1 MKKIILTAT
10 LALVSTVAASSAF
23 AGGCH
28 DSYTSYDTYSGSY
41 STSTYTPTY
50 SGSYGGY

>member
-1 MKKIILTAT
+1 MNKLIITAT
-10 LALVSTVAASSAF
+10 IALVSTVAASSAF

-28 DSYTSYDTYSGSY
+28 DYSYDTYSGSY

-50 SGSYGGY
+50 SDSYSGY

>member
-1 MKKIILTAT
+1 MKKIIATAT
-10 LALVSTVAASSAF
+10 VALISTIAASSAF

-28 DSYTSYDTYSGSY
+28 DNYSYDTYSGGY

-50 SGSYGGY
+50 GGYSGY

>member
-28 DSYTSYDTYSGSY
+28 DTYSSYDSYSGSY

-50 SGSYGGY
+50 SSSYSGY

>member
-1 MKKIILTAT
+1 MKKIIATAMI
-10 LALVSTVAASSAF
+10 ALVSTVAASSAF

-28 DSYTSYDTYSGSY
+28 GSYSYDTNSGSY

-50 SGSYGGY
+50 GGYSGY